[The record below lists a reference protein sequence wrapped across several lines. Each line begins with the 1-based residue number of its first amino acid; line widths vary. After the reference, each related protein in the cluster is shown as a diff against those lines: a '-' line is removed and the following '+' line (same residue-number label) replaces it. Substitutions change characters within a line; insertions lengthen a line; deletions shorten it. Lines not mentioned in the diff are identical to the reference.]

1 VRTPRILAAAAF
13 GALAACS
20 GGGGGRDVDLRP
32 PPPPRPDYQE
42 PAARL
47 DLLRLDRAIRLY
59 AEDRAGRLPSA
70 LDALASE
77 RAPGGRD
84 AYVPRVPLDPWGRP
98 YSYAVT
104 SSRLGTFD
112 LRSYGADTLPG
123 TGDDVVAEGRPVPV
137 P

>member
-1 VRTPRILAAAAF
+1 VAL
-13 GALAACS
+13 LAACS
-20 GGGGGRDVDLRP
+20 TGGGGRRDADLRP
-32 PPPPRPDYQE
+32 PPPPRPDFE
-42 PAARL
+42 APAARL

-59 AEDRAGRLPSA
+59 AEDRAGRLPA
-70 LDALASE
+70 RLDDLARE
-77 RAPGGRD
+77 GTPGGRD
-84 AYVPRVPLDPWGRP
+84 HYVPVVPVDPWGQP

-112 LRSYGADTLPG
+112 LRSYGADRLPG